1 MGADGQ
7 ELDVYMNPDTSTD
20 KIFRIRQLNVKTQE
34 FDEYKI
40 MLNFESIDDA
50 TAGYLKNYP
59 KDWKG
64 FWWYRG
70 NNFRGYKMKN
80 KTKAV
85 LLLLTLL
92 VVTSFYAGHELHR
105 YKTQEDL
112 KLVVDWNTKQI
123 HSLGIAAATD
133 SYNAEVMIQILN
145 LIEGQEVKPPV
156 RGVISDMITSDQPI
170 EDDDVPHTFEQV
182 SRDQSRGRSIN

>member
-1 MGADGQ
+1 
-7 ELDVYMNPDTSTD
+7 
-20 KIFRIRQLNVKTQE
+20 
-34 FDEYKI
+34 
-40 MLNFESIDDA
+40 
-50 TAGYLKNYP
+50 
-59 KDWKG
+59 
-64 FWWYRG
+64 
-70 NNFRGYKMKN
+70 MKN
-80 KTKAV
+80 LTMPFYF
-85 LLLLTLL
+85 LLTLL

-133 SYNAEVMIQILN
+133 SYNAEVMIQVLN

-170 EDDDVPHTFEQV
+170 EDDDVPHTFEQIYKDQAEV
-182 SRDQSRGRSIN
+182 DQSIRAFASSNLFQAETLENILSKLQGGNYLQ